1 MGRSN
6 TRILKQRNGDKM
18 GLIELNTPAPDFT
31 LVDHKGNQFSL
42 SDLQNQKHIIL
53 VLNRGF
59 V

>member
-1 MGRSN
+1 
-6 TRILKQRNGDKM
+6 M

-31 LVDHKGNQFSL
+31 LEDHKGNQFSL